1 MRVADL
7 MHKDP
12 VTVLPE
18 TTLADA
24 ARIMLAHHLSGLP
37 VVTQAGELTGI
48 VTDGDM
54 LRRAELG
61 TAGTHAN
68 WLKMFLLPSAA
79 ADDYIKT
86 HGRRVDEVMT
96 ESPITVTPQTSLE
109 EVASLM
115 TKRHIKRLPVLENH
129 RLVGMLSRTDLL
141 GKLALKLIEVE
152 RHHPSD
158 EDISNHIK
166 AALAAESWAPR
177 TGIHIEVKDSV
188 VDLEGIVM
196 SDADRR
202 AVNVIAENA
211 PGVLE
216 VHDKLVYVDPGSGM
230 AFG

>member
-1 MRVADL
+1 MFAADL

-12 VTVLPE
+12 ISVRPE

-24 ARIMLAHHLSGLP
+24 ARIMLSHHLSGLP

-61 TAGTHAN
+61 TASTHAN
-68 WLKMFLLPSAA
+68 WLKMLLLPSAS

-96 ESPITVTPQTSLE
+96 QSPITVTPQTSLD

-115 TKRHIKRLPVLENH
+115 IKRHFKRLPVLENH
-129 RLVGMLSRTDLL
+129 KLVGMLSRTDLL
-141 GKLALKLIEVE
+141 GKLAAKLIEIE
-152 RHHPSD
+152 RHHPADD
-158 EDISNHIK
+158 EISNHIK
-166 AALAAESWAPR
+166 TALAAESWAPR
-177 TGIHIEVKDSV
+177 TGIHIKVKNAV